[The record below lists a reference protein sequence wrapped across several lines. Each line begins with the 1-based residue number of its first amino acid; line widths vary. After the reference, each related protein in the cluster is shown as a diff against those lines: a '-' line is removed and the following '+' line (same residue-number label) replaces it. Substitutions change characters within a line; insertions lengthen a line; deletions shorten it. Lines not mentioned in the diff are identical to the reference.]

1 MKILV
6 ITNLF
11 PPHHAGTYDYRCESV
26 VNALRGRGHLVHVL
40 TSNHGLRAEQR
51 GAEVDRQLILNGAYG
66 HESITQVMDLKDIE
80 IQNNQ
85 ILRTSLDTF
94 APEVAYVWGMTGLS
108 KSMLL
113 TLARRRVPVAFSIG
127 DRWLSDEFRTD
138 PWLDF
143 WNREQL
149 PFKDKTI
156 RASLELSGQRD
167 KWDEQAPNRLSKAIK
182 RLPNIFGDST
192 QPAPDSIQLLP
203 LRNASFVNHSFR
215 QATVDAGFPVADAKV
230 IPPVV
235 QGVTAKK
242 GNAPS
247 STAARLLV
255 YLPLREGSGAMTAL
269 EALVDLRK
277 SSDESRMTVAGQG
290 DTDFIARLKS
300 FAVQNELPVEFE
312 MLTDTVSEM
321 GSLFGRHDL
330 LVHTVISD
338 EIFTMIPVQ
347 AAAAGLPVIVT
358 RHGTVG
364 DLFRHGENC
373 LQAASGDAADLAS
386 RIQEMQSRADLRE
399 YFATKAREEVEARFN
414 EHVILGQIEALLQN
428 AIDQIH

>member
-1 MKILV
+1 
-6 ITNLF
+6 
-11 PPHHAGTYDYRCESV
+11 
-26 VNALRGRGHLVHVL
+26 
-40 TSNHGLRAEQR
+40 
-51 GAEVDRQLILNGAYG
+51 
-66 HESITQVMDLKDIE
+66 
-80 IQNNQ
+80 
-85 ILRTSLDTF
+85 
-94 APEVAYVWGMTGLS
+94 
-108 KSMLL
+108 
-113 TLARRRVPVAFSIG
+113 
-127 DRWLSDEFRTD
+127 
-138 PWLDF
+138 
-143 WNREQL
+143 
-149 PFKDKTI
+149 
-156 RASLELSGQRD
+156 
-167 KWDEQAPNRLSKAIK
+167 
-182 RLPNIFGDST
+182 
-192 QPAPDSIQLLP
+192 
-203 LRNASFVNHSFR
+203 
-215 QATVDAGFPVADAKV
+215 
-230 IPPVV
+230 
-235 QGVTAKK
+235 
-242 GNAPS
+242 
-247 STAARLLV
+247 
-255 YLPLREGSGAMTAL
+255 MTAL